1 MIEISGNAYIGDI
14 EIDGDVYTG
23 SVAEYEESG
32 TSG

>member
-1 MIEISGNAYIGDI
+1 MIEIKDAFIGDI
-14 EIDGDVYTG
+14 EIEGDVYTG

>member
-1 MIEISGNAYIGDI
+1 MIEIKGSAYTGTI